1 MQIWQLTPISPYR
14 HDWRLSNY
22 TGVAIVRAEGE
33 FAARRRAQIIFSQG
47 VSRNRGLDAPTSP
60 WRDPRRVHCLSLN
73 ASKFSE
79 YGPEKI
85 LDPNLSYGQLGHSL
99 AA

>member
-1 MQIWQLTPISPYR
+1 MQIWQLTPIFPYR

-47 VSRNRGLDAPTSP
+47 VGRNRGLDAPTSP

-79 YGPEKI
+79 YGPEEI
-85 LDPNLSYGQLGHSL
+85 LDPNFRCGQLGRPL

>member
-1 MQIWQLTPISPYR
+1 MQIWQLTPICPYR

-33 FAARRRAQIIFSQG
+33 FAARRRTQIMFSQG
-47 VSRNRGLDAPTSP
+47 VGRNRGLDAPTSP

-73 ASKFSE
+73 ASNFSE
-79 YGPEKI
+79 FGPEEI
-85 LDPNLSYGQLGHSL
+85 LDPDLRCGQLGHPL